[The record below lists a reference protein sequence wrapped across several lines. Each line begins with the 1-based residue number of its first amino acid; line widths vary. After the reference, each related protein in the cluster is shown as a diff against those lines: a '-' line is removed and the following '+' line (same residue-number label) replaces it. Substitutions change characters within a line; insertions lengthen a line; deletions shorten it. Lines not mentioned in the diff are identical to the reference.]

1 MRRRE
6 KKVGFP
12 RGNIRAASVVFTD
25 GERNEG
31 LTDQNGKKRQG
42 NSCCCSIAKSCLTLC
57 NPLGLSMPGFPVLR
71 YLPEFT
77 QTHVC

>member
-31 LTDQNGKKRQG
+31 LTDQNGKKKAG
-42 NSCCCSIAKSCLTLC
+42 
-57 NPLGLSMPGFPVLR
+57 
-71 YLPEFT
+71 E
-77 QTHVC
+77 